1 MKGIFSALMVA
12 FDQQGNIDEDGLRE
26 IIRFNIDVQK
36 VDGLY
41 VGGSTGENF
50 MLSTAD
56 KKKIFSI
63 TKDEVK
69 NQVTLIAQV
78 GSPNLQEAIELGQYA
93 TELGYDAISAV
104 TPFYYKFDFTEVK
117 DYYQSI
123 AHAVDNK
130 LVIYTIPMLTGVN
143 MSLEQFAELFAI
155 KNVIGVKFTAA
166 DLFLLE
172 RLREKFSDKIIYSG
186 FDELLLPCA
195 AIGIDGAIGST
206 YNINSTRARGI
217 LDAVNNSK
225 LPQARKLQNECNDI
239 ISALLKESF
248 FQSLKTMLN
257 LHGVNAGVCKK
268 PLKAISDQRLN
279 ELKELKAQYF

>member
-12 FDQQGNIDEDGLRE
+12 FDEQGNIDEGGLRE

-50 MLSTAD
+50 MLSTAE
-56 KKKIFSI
+56 KKKVFSI
-63 TKDEVK
+63 TKDETK
-69 NQVTLIAQV
+69 NKVTLIAQI

-104 TPFYYKFDFTEVK
+104 TPFYYKFDFAEVK

-123 AHAVDNK
+123 AHAINNK
-130 LVIYTIPMLTGVN
+130 LVIYSIPMLTGVN

-172 RLREKFSDKIIYSG
+172 RLRHQFTNKMIYCG

-195 AIGIDGAIGST
+195 AIGIDGTIGST
-206 YNINSTRARGI
+206 YNINCARARGI
-217 LDAVNNSK
+217 LEAVDNGQ
-225 LPQARKLQNECNDI
+225 LQQARKLQNECNDI
-239 ISALLKESF
+239 ISSLLKESF

-257 LHGVNAGVCKK
+257 LHGVGAGVCKK
-268 PLKAISDQRLN
+268 PFKSINDKRRN

>member
-12 FDQQGNIDEDGLRE
+12 FDEHGNIDEAGLRE

-56 KKKIFSI
+56 KKKVFSI
-63 TKDEVK
+63 TKSEAK
-69 NQVTLIAQV
+69 SQVTLIAQV

-123 AHAVDNK
+123 AHAVNNK

-186 FDELLLPCA
+186 FDELLLPSA

-206 YNINSTRARGI
+206 YNINSARARGI
-217 LDAVNNSK
+217 LEAVDNDQ
-225 LPQARKLQNECNDI
+225 LAQARKLQNECNDI

-248 FQSLKTMLN
+248 FQSLKAMLT
-257 LHGVNAGVCKK
+257 LHDVNAGICKK
-268 PLKAISDQRLN
+268 PFKAISDKRLN
-279 ELKELKAQYF
+279 ELKALKAQYF